1 MKFCEKIKCAQ
12 LRGHRTPLIYM
23 LGSIVYLIWILLLNI
38 ETKLKLK
45 QDSSTLAFP
54 IPRQTTLLFKY
65 KWKRIKIYFT
75 INSLIICNNPINPRW
90 VFSFVDWLVKNLIFF
105 SFFLQWKSS
114 VLYVLPEISLGS
126 SMSVRIW
133 RNNVIFILSLSKYR
147 CEWSIV
153 HRVVYRL

>member
-1 MKFCEKIKCAQ
+1 MCPTKGAPDPFDIHGSSAPI
-12 LRGHRTPLIYM
+12 GTGPM

-75 INSLIICNNPINPRW
+75 INSLIISNNPINPRI
-90 VFSFVDWLVKNLIFF
+90 VFSYVDRMIKNLIFF

-114 VLYVLPEISLGS
+114 VLTFYQRFP
-126 SMSVRIW
+126 SV
-133 RNNVIFILSLSKYR
+133 Y
-147 CEWSIV
+147 SICP
-153 HRVVYRL
+153 YLYCMTWTF